1 MRIPRIPTIIASLVL
16 LAVILMAAYLV
27 SRPSGPAIIDAKF
40 GSQSIS
46 PNADGDDDITIVSYR
61 VRREVTLSIYF
72 EDTAGERYYF
82 RRDEIRTR
90 GDYSVAFSGIVE
102 GHNRQGEDVKS
113 EIVARLLADGEYTWV
128 IETVDRAGTI
138 DEVKGQLT
146 IADADPILPDIQ
158 DFTISPEVFTPN
170 QDGLSDRVTISAS
183 IPKDANLTV
192 YLIDEKGK
200 QYFIP
205 EAQKGRK
212 PGEAGR
218 HEFDYDGGV
227 DLGVSPPP
235 DGTYTVLIEAK
246 DDEGQHTRRTGQV
259 TIKDGGVPLAEIVG
273 QPVGDTVVYSSQFV
287 KIGEV
292 LTFELTVEN
301 YGDAPIRTTGPEPG
315 YIYDQGEV
323 YASTGFH
330 VESGAWR
337 VGIHCDTCGIDY
349 PWRWAL
355 GSAENLTP
363 IEDNEG
369 RVHYYLM
376 PGQRA
381 VVTGGIRL
389 LNIVPS
395 RNPQQFWAG
404 LIHEDVAIAPINNAV
419 DPHWIEIML
428 TEALLPT
435 PTPAPAPSP

>member
-1 MRIPRIPTIIASLVL
+1 VRIPRILTIIASLVT
-16 LAVILMAAYLV
+16 LAVILLAAYLV
-27 SRPSGPAIIDAKF
+27 SRPRGPAITDAIF
-40 GSQSIS
+40 GSRSIS
-46 PNADGDDDITIVSYR
+46 PNADGDDDITVVSYR

-82 RRDEIRTR
+82 RRDETRTK
-90 GDYSVAFSGIVE
+90 GDYSVAFSGVVE
-102 GHNRQGEDVKS
+102 GYNLEGEGVKS
-113 EIVARLLADGEYTWV
+113 EILARLLSDGEYSWV
-128 IETVDRAGTI
+128 IEAVDEAGTI
-138 DEVKGQLT
+138 DEITGKLT
-146 IADADPILPDIQ
+146 IADADPILPDIY
-158 DFTISPEVFTPN
+158 DFSIAPEVFTPN

-183 IPKDANLTV
+183 LPKEAQLTV
-192 YLIDEKGK
+192 YLIDLAGK
-200 QYFIP
+200 QYYIP
-205 EAQKGRK
+205 EAQKTRK

-246 DDEGQHTRRTGQV
+246 DDEGQHTKRTGQL

-273 QPVGDTVVYSSQFV
+273 QPVGDTVVYSSEFV
-287 KIGEV
+287 KIGDV
-292 LTFELTVEN
+292 LTFELTIEN

-315 YIYDQGEV
+315 YIYNQDEV
-323 YASTGFH
+323 YASTGFYT
-330 VESGAWR
+330 ESGAWR
-337 VGIHCDTCGIDY
+337 VGIHCDTCEIDY

-355 GSAENLTP
+355 GAAEDLTP

-381 VVTGGIRL
+381 VVEGGIRL

-395 RNPQQFWAG
+395 RNPQLFWAG

-419 DPHWIEIML
+419 DPHWITIML
-428 TEALLPT
+428 DEELLPT
-435 PTPAPAPSP
+435 PTPTPLR

>member
-1 MRIPRIPTIIASLVL
+1 MRIPRILTIIASLVVL
-16 LAVILMAAYLV
+16 VVILTVAYLV
-27 SRPSGPAIIDAKF
+27 SRPSGPAITDARF

-46 PNADGDDDITIVSYR
+46 PNADGDNDITLVSYH
-61 VRREVTLSIYF
+61 VRREVTLSIYI
-72 EDTAGERYYF
+72 EDPAGERYYF
-82 RRDEIRTR
+82 RRDETRTR

-102 GHNRQGEDVKS
+102 GFRRRGESVKS
-113 EIVARLLADGEYTWV
+113 EILARLLPDGEYTWG
-128 IETVDRAGTI
+128 IEAVDRAGTI
-138 DEVKGQLT
+138 DKVEGNLT
-146 IADADPILPDIQ
+146 ITDADPVLPDIQ
-158 DFTISPEVFTPN
+158 EFTISPEVFTPN
-170 QDGLSDRVTISAS
+170 QDGLSDRVTINAYL
-183 IPKDANLTV
+183 PKDANLTV
-192 YLIDEKGK
+192 YLIDQAGK

-205 EAQKGRK
+205 EAEGGRK
-212 PGEAGR
+212 VGEAGR

-227 DLGVSPPP
+227 DLGISPPP

-246 DDEGQHTRRTGQV
+246 DDEGQHTKRTGQV
-259 TIKDGGVPLAEIVG
+259 TIKNGGVPLAEIVG
-273 QPVGDTVVYSSQFV
+273 QPVGDTVVYSSEFV

-292 LTFELTVEN
+292 LTFKLTVEN
-301 YGDAPIRTTGPEPG
+301 YGDAPIRTTGPAPG
-315 YIYDQGEV
+315 YIYNQDEV
-323 YASTGFH
+323 YASTGFY

-349 PWRWAL
+349 PWRWSL
-355 GSAENLTP
+355 GASEDLTP

-376 PGQRA
+376 PGERA

-428 TEALLPT
+428 TDALLPT
-435 PTPAPAPSP
+435 PTLTP